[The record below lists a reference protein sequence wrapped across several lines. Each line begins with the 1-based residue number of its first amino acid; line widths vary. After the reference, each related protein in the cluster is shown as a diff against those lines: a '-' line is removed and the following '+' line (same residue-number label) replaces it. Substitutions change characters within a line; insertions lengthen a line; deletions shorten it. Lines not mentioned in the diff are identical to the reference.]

1 MSNWKEKRNYWKV
14 KDCHGKVISHI
25 IKIGDQQIEVSEE
38 VFRCYSQGD
47 RRERYILQDQKKSR
61 FLSIEK
67 LIQDEVKENYVGIPC
82 TPSCQDIFIEQGE
95 EAEWS
100 RLKGNLLPALLSLN
114 NDDRALITKL
124 FKDGNILKGDTIL
137 DPTWNLVFHR
147 YGGEPENFCRSYEE
161 MRKRDVLEKDKTD
174 TESHKNDE
182 ALASATL
189 DLDKKSLRE
198 ILILSH
204 FFGRTVRGLFLSPLG
219 IAL

>member
-67 LIQDEVKENYVGIPC
+67 LIQDEVKENYVGVPC
-82 TPSCQDIFIEQGE
+82 TPSCQDIFTEQEE

-100 RLKGNLLPALLSLN
+100 RLKENLLPALLTLN

-124 FKDGNILKGDTIL
+124 FYDGYTQEELAAELGVSQSAISQRRDTVLRRLKKILK
-137 DPTWNLVFHR
+137 
-147 YGGEPENFCRSYEE
+147 
-161 MRKRDVLEKDKTD
+161 KVLK
-174 TESHKNDE
+174 
-182 ALASATL
+182 
-189 DLDKKSLRE
+189 
-198 ILILSH
+198 
-204 FFGRTVRGLFLSPLG
+204 
-219 IAL
+219 